1 MIIVSKVV
9 TMSTPESQEESH
21 ILSDDEL
28 REAIKNVK
36 IEIKKEEVNIEP
48 YVEQSI
54 VTGSF
59 IDRHDEEILERLILR
74 LVPGPIA
81 CEPYYYSSRAKS
93 KINQIANKHGFNI
106 ITKKQTHE
114 IFLLK
119 KSNSTMFFDPA
130 ALSI

>member
-1 MIIVSKVV
+1 
-9 TMSTPESQEESH
+9 MSTEGQVEVH

-59 IDRHDEEILERLILR
+59 IDRNDQETLERLILR
-74 LVPGPIA
+74 LVPGSIK
-81 CEPYYYSSRAKS
+81 CEPYYYSSSSKS
-93 KINQIANKHGFNI
+93 KIKEIANKHGFNI
-106 ITKKQTHE
+106 ITKKSTYE
-114 IFLLK
+114 IFLVK